1 MWTWKILEHHHWK
14 ITLKGWLCLVG
25 PRQIYIHSVSYEPS
39 FLPTDFSGFLPFP
52 SVDRDVAL
60 SSSCNV
66 DAVVSSAWNSLRAE
80 EYKMPWET
88 DVWNQFLGPGVT
100 VMEQMSR
107 GFKRPFSTPAVS
119 VAEGS
124 DSTEIDVLSSQ
135 RSYAVCFLIS
145 VYLGYCLASGGPP
158 TSFGSPKKNVV
169 GAMFHVVR

>member
-1 MWTWKILEHHHWK
+1 M
-14 ITLKGWLCLVG
+14 G

-39 FLPTDFSGFLPFP
+39 FLPTDFSGVLPFP

-169 GAMFHVVR
+169 GAMFHVVRRNISQKFLALPPQILQG